1 MVVTITLQ
9 FQELPSFCIFLC
21 KFISYTLLS
30 ILSLRASLYF
40 FAHFKSEC
48 FPIFLLILSEKI
60 SSYKLVYLT
69 FHLPP
74 KKITF
79 KKMWHGAS
87 GKEEI

>member
-1 MVVTITLQ
+1 MVTVTLQ
-9 FQELPSFCIFLC
+9 FQELPSFCIFLY
-21 KFISYTLLS
+21 ISYTVLS
-30 ILSLRASLYF
+30 ILSPSASLYF

-74 KKITF
+74 KKKITF
-79 KKMWHGAS
+79 EKMWHGAS